1 MDLSARQWLRNIQD
15 EGLDTPFMPLT
26 SLKLLE
32 FKNVLNWL
40 EDKYETAAFT
50 KGVYYEELTE
60 IELEIVYE
68 IGTELFFDYRE
79 MFLAALYE
87 SKVIQPHQ

>member
-1 MDLSARQWLRNIQD
+1 LWLRNITD

-26 SLKLLE
+26 SLKILE
-32 FKNVLNWL
+32 FKKVLNWL
-40 EDKYETAAFT
+40 EDKYETDAFT

-60 IELEIVYE
+60 IELAKLYE
-68 IGTELFFDYRE
+68 IGTELFFKSKE
-79 MFLAALYE
+79 TFFAALYE